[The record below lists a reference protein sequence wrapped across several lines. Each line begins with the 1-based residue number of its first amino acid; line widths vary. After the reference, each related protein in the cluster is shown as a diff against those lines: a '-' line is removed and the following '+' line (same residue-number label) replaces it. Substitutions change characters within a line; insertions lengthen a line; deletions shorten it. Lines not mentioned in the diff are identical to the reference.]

1 MRNIKQLSLLNL
13 RIILFYTTLI
23 FLYLAK
29 IHPPILQ
36 SSAFKIITKSVVQM
50 ELILFYQ
57 TQNNFLSS
65 LNTHT
70 LFGNPIAL
78 LLFFKFFKSMYVHK
92 ELQEKI
98 FLLLER
104 ILPDSNQ
111 QLFGWNYVKSL
122 VPNLGIKSKLSPKQP
137 YQKMILI

>member
-1 MRNIKQLSLLNL
+1 
-13 RIILFYTTLI
+13 
-23 FLYLAK
+23 
-29 IHPPILQ
+29 
-36 SSAFKIITKSVVQM
+36 M

-57 TQNNFLSS
+57 TQNNSLSS
-65 LNTHT
+65 SNTHT

-104 ILPDSNQ
+104 ILSYNNQ
-111 QLFGWNYVKSL
+111 
-122 VPNLGIKSKLSPKQP
+122 
-137 YQKMILI
+137 